1 MDLHSSK
8 PDPVS
13 TIEEKKVQGFGN
25 KETDVQV
32 WCGSSGGVFP
42 NELSRRSACTVL
54 LPGGNLVL
62 AMEDDNGGDGE

>member
-42 NELSRRSACTVL
+42 NELSRRGACTVL